1 MVVMAT
7 NLSYCTVGPLTNSH
21 VAVRILM
28 FVFEIIIYGLSV
40 TMYAFIF
47 VENTDKPTLGITITV
62 MIFNAL
68 SFIMS
73 ILSKNHSSVAVALP
87 SFVSS
92 MVLSYSLFMHRNILK
107 DSIPSGV
114 YYAYASVAAVISILE
129 LVAANTTELTLRP
142 MFAGTD
148 PSA

>member
-21 VAVRILM
+21 IAVRILM
-28 FVFEIIIYGLSV
+28 FVFEIVLYGLSV

-73 ILSKNHSSVAVALP
+73 IVSKNHSSVAVALP

-92 MVLSYSLFMHRNILK
+92 MVLSYALFIHRSVLK